1 MLYNIFYKNQ
11 KINNKP
17 INIEKLNE
25 IQNNIRNGVIK
36 VMKGDEIIDIP
47 YKDVKIIKCII
58 V

>member
-17 INIEKLNE
+17 LNIEKLNE

-36 VMKGDEIIDIP
+36 VMKEDEIIDIP
-47 YKDVKIIKCII
+47 FKDVKIIKCII

>member
-17 INIEKLNE
+17 LNIEKLNE

-36 VMKGDEIIDIP
+36 IMKEDEIIDIP
-47 YKDVKIIKCII
+47 FKDVKIIKCII